1 MKRGPHWL
9 LNDQDARQYGQALA
23 NAVRHLPVVVAQKY
37 FDYAALAGAIA
48 MHEGPRVTM
57 DIAIAAERRAGRR
70 PTYAQP
76 AQVFQFGPRP
86 AAPPPPPQGPMAQP
100 AAQQPGP
107 TPDMTYEPEIPEG
120 AA

>member
-76 AQVFQFGPRP
+76 AQVFQFRP
-86 AAPPPPPQGPMAQP
+86 AAAPSGPQPQP
-100 AAQQPGP
+100 AAAQPQQGP